1 MKFLLFQTDEY
12 SRLVIE
18 EPVLKYSL
26 QSRLTL
32 ITSRSDLLDFRQET
46 YKIVRIYEK
55 SYVSLHFGMFFF
67 GSVTSFSIL

>member
-32 ITSRSDLLDFRQET
+32 ITSRSDL
-46 YKIVRIYEK
+46 
-55 SYVSLHFGMFFF
+55 
-67 GSVTSFSIL
+67 